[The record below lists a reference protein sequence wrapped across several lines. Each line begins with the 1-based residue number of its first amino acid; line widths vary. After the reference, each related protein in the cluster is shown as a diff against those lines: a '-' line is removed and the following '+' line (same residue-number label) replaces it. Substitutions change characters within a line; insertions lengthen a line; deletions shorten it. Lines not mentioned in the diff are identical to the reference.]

1 MRNRDR
7 ALVATV
13 ILVVVVLGSFVT
25 HVPRVE
31 ASDQAASIV
40 SVELVGDAD
49 TRFEIDG
56 RRYRGPVTFTR
67 HADGLA
73 FTERASIDQY
83 LEGIA
88 EMPFLW
94 NQEALAAQAVAA
106 RTYLTYRLNG
116 GRAGD
121 AARYEFDI
129 CATNRCQ
136 VYRGVQYVEGDSGDR
151 WRFAVQSTRNQLVL
165 YNGRPIEAVYG
176 SMVGSRSRANQDV
189 WASSPVPYLQAVDS
203 PEIGRAPY
211 ARWTVELGAEQFV
224 QILRAD
230 GLDVGGALHGLVV
243 DDPVEGEG
251 RTTITVTTDGG
262 TDSILAPA
270 LKGTFNRHGDELYP
284 GALPARRTDGG
295 HLPEPLLSYTFDIE
309 HVSVAHRGIDLVLP
323 DEDRIDRDQV
333 VISGEGWGHGVG
345 MSQWGARI
353 MADDGA
359 THTEILGHYY
369 TGTETVRSDGLV
381 PEEVIVGLDWER
393 FEFEVTVDGTAILR
407 VNGVPAGAV
416 SEGTWIVRT
425 SRSGILVFPLDGP
438 HPFGALSER
447 PWPR

>member
-1 MRNRDR
+1 MRKWDR
-7 ALVATV
+7 PLVAAV
-13 ILVVVVLGSFVT
+13 IVVAAVIGSVIAGA
-25 HVPRVE
+25 PRAE
-31 ASDQAASIV
+31 AADQSVSIV

-121 AARYEFDI
+121 AARYGFDI
-129 CATNRCQ
+129 CATSRCQ

-151 WRFAVQSTRNQLVL
+151 WRFAVQSTRNELIL
-165 YNGRPIEAVYG
+165 YGGRPIEAVYG

-189 WASSPVPYLQAVDS
+189 WASAPVPYLQPVDS
-203 PEIGRAPY
+203 PELGRAPY
-211 ARWTVELGAEQFV
+211 ARWSVELGAEQFV

-230 GLDVGGALHGLVV
+230 GLDVGGALLGLVV
-243 DDPVEGEG
+243 DDPDEGEG

-262 TDSILAPA
+262 ADSILAPA

-284 GALPARRTDGG
+284 GALPARRADGG
-295 HLPEPLLSYTFDIE
+295 RLPEPLLSYTFDIE
-309 HVSVAHRGIDLVLP
+309 HVFVAQRGIDMVLP
-323 DEDRIDRDQV
+323 AEDRIDRDQV

-359 THTEILGHYY
+359 THSEILDHYY

-407 VNGVPAGAV
+407 VNGVPAGTV
-416 SEGTWIVRT
+416 FEGTWIIRT
-425 SRSGILVFPLDGP
+425 SRSGVLVFPLDGP
-438 HPFGALSER
+438 HPFGALIER